1 MFLPVTVM
9 VMGSFLC
16 LTLAHAAALL
26 CAWCLLPCRGC
37 GSNINEEIRVVAFLA
52 PRRLTQGEIYNLYN
66 QQKIN
71 KFCSLERKSV
81 KRKCCIFS
89 RYLLSKFI
97 CSNKF
102 ILICHNL
109 PEKTI
114 AKCKSLPQSMSNS
127 TIENYEI
134 SAWHVKIYLQVASQ
148 RKSLAATTASV
159 PSLIFRYHH
168 CREFVLGSV
177 GYGRCVYC
185 SL

>member
-1 MFLPVTVM
+1 MPVTVM

-66 QQKIN
+66 QQNIN
-71 KFCSLERKSV
+71 IFCSLERKSV

-102 ILICHNL
+102 ILICHNSPYKQL
-109 PEKTI
+109 QNVNHYHKVCQI
-114 AKCKSLPQSMSNS
+114 VLLKNYKIS
-127 TIENYEI
+127 TR
-134 SAWHVKIYLQVASQ
+134 HVKIYLQA
-148 RKSLAATTASV
+148 KGN
-159 PSLIFRYHH
+159 H
-168 CREFVLGSV
+168 
-177 GYGRCVYC
+177 
-185 SL
+185 

>member
-1 MFLPVTVM
+1 MLDTGTCSSPAPCLVLAPLPR
-9 VMGSFLC
+9 L
-16 LTLAHAAALL
+16 
-26 CAWCLLPCRGC
+26 

-66 QQKIN
+66 QQNIN
-71 KFCSLERKSV
+71 IFCSLERKSV
-81 KRKCCIFS
+81 KRKCCLFS

-127 TIENYEI
+127 TVENYKI
-134 SAWHVKIYLQVASQ
+134 STWHRHVKIYLQA
-148 RKSLAATTASV
+148 KGN
-159 PSLIFRYHH
+159 H
-168 CREFVLGSV
+168 
-177 GYGRCVYC
+177 
-185 SL
+185 

>member
-26 CAWCLLPCRGC
+26 CAWCSLPCRGC

-71 KFCSLERKSV
+71 KFYSLERKSV
-81 KRKCCIFS
+81 KQKCCLFS
-89 RYLLSKFI
+89 RYLLSMFI

-127 TIENYEI
+127 TVENYKI
-134 SAWHVKIYLQVASQ
+134 STWHVKIYLQA
-148 RKSLAATTASV
+148 KGN
-159 PSLIFRYHH
+159 H
-168 CREFVLGSV
+168 
-177 GYGRCVYC
+177 
-185 SL
+185 